1 MLRTQNNHFITT
13 SSSDFALN
21 ILDPLKQELLK
32 IGNTMLIL
40 NAMNLSLLLQHSLSS
55 YTMSNVVITCIYW
68 LKNDLPYGCVG
79 LLNTNFLRV
88 TLQISAI
95 FRLPRLLL
103 LARIP
108 LDDLLLKYGRQR
120 TTTY

>member
-1 MLRTQNNHFITT
+1 MQRTQNNHFITT

-32 IGNTMLIL
+32 TGNTMFIL
-40 NAMNLSLLLQHSLSS
+40 SAVNLSLLLQHSLSS
-55 YTMSNVVITCIYW
+55 YTMSYVVRTCIYW

-79 LLNTNFLRV
+79 LLNTKFLRV
-88 TLQISAI
+88 YPAISAI

-108 LDDLLLKYGRQR
+108 SDDLLLKDELRR
-120 TTTY
+120 ETTR